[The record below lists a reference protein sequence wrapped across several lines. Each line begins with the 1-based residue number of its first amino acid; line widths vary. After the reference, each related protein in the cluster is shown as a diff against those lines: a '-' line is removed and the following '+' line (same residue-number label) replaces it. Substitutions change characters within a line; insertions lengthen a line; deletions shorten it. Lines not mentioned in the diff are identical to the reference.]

1 MTGRYVIPIRS
12 KSIRFLTNWST
23 VLVYVCNFIKSVTA
37 WCERIG
43 ALATLRLQ
51 FPQETVST
59 VNLSEELFLRL

>member
-1 MTGRYVIPIRS
+1 MTGRYVIPIHS
-12 KSIRFLTNWST
+12 KSISFLTNWST

-43 ALATLRLQ
+43 ALVTFRLQ